1 MNSGEE
7 HIFSGSSFKTAISPT
22 IRKALV
28 EYWGGEEIVDQP
40 EILVDL
46 GPGNIS
52 RINRIGRK
60 SLWQIAQTLSS
71 FGYIGSPHLWVL
83 KKK

>member
-1 MNSGEE
+1 MNSVEE
-7 HIFSGSSFKTAISPT
+7 HIYSGSSFKTAISPS

-28 EYWGGEEIVDQP
+28 EFWGGEDILDQP

-60 SLWQIAQTLSS
+60 SLWQIAEALDSL
-71 FGYIGSPHLWVL
+71 GYIGSSHLWL
-83 KKK
+83 LRKK

>member
-1 MNSGEE
+1 MNSAEK

-28 EYWGGEEIVDQP
+28 EFWGDKEIVDQP
-40 EILVDL
+40 VILVNL

-60 SLWQIAQTLSS
+60 SLWQIAEALDS
-71 FGYIGSPHLWVL
+71 FGYIGSSHLWL
-83 KKK
+83 LRKK

>member
-1 MNSGEE
+1 MNSIEE

-22 IRKALV
+22 IRKALI
-28 EYWGGEEIVDQP
+28 EFWGGEEIVDQP

-60 SLWQIAQTLSS
+60 SLWQIAQVLDS
-71 FGYIGSPHLWVL
+71 FGYIGSSHLWL
-83 KKK
+83 HRKK